1 MMPKYILGYKISSE
15 FVRDITHFLKLDW
28 MSQEYL
34 VSYSLGTQ
42 NFLFYFTYEISN
54 IKQM

>member
-1 MMPKYILGYKISSE
+1 MIPKYILRYKISSE
-15 FVRDITHFLKLDW
+15 IIRDTTHFLKYDW

-42 NFLFYFTYEISN
+42 NFLFYFTYETSN